1 MNPLVSKTKK
11 NFSFC
16 YYLLFIFLFNINTLY
31 ASSNELSDSTKLN
44 QKKFFQKF
52 NKKYTYNYG
61 ILSQLYPIRDN
72 PTVGYRSS
80 YRKDETI
87 IVDVHPIL
95 SLSFYN
101 DFKEKLKAGKFFSQG
116 YAVNFRP
123 QFRLYSELS
132 TPVKMPSYNVTLSV
146 QNLFRLSQK
155 HLISYALESGHYSN
169 GQSGSS
175 LTCAGDDQSAIS
187 DSMWA
192 SITPETNLSDII
204 NRKNG
209 DFSTN
214 FTELIFNYRFIPKFD
229 KFNMPKQVHSFST
242 GFVYYHNRL
251 LGMINVG
258 GYTDESIKIY
268 GKWRFLF
275 SYEYNYNLKSGF
287 RVHVSESLKIIAGAH
302 PSVNPVR
309 SVLQTTFFLPQ
320 SLGIFV
326 SYIYGHD
333 DYNLRF
339 VDSGHQIG
347 VGLTWDVFPPIPIGK
362 DKKLLKKD

>member
-1 MNPLVSKTKK
+1 MR
-11 NFSFC
+11 
-16 YYLLFIFLFNINTLY
+16 LFNSTIGKIYSLCFSLILICTFNISSLY
-31 ASSNELSDSTKLN
+31 ASSNNFTDSVKVKKSSFF
-44 QKKFFQKF
+44 KKFD
-52 NKKYTYNYG
+52 KKYTFNYG

-80 YRKDETI
+80 YRKEETI
-87 IVDVHPIL
+87 IVDVHPVL
-95 SLSFYN
+95 ALSFYN
-101 DFKEKLKAGKFFSQG
+101 DFKQKLKDGKLFSQG
-116 YAVNFRP
+116 YSINFRP
-123 QFRLYSELS
+123 QFRLYSEIS
-132 TPVKMPSYNVTLSV
+132 TPVKMPSYNITLSV
-146 QNLFRLSQK
+146 QNLFRISQK
-155 HLISYALESGHYSN
+155 HLVSYALESGHYSN
-169 GQSGSS
+169 GQSGSA
-175 LTCAGDDQSAIS
+175 LTCQGEDQSAVS

-192 SITPETNLSDII
+192 TITPETNLSEVI

-214 FTELIFNYRFIPKFD
+214 LTELIVNYRFIPKFD
-229 KFNMPKQVHSFST
+229 KYDMPKQVHSFST
-242 GFVYYHNRL
+242 GFVFYHNRL

-258 GYTDESIKIY
+258 GYSDEAIKIY

-275 SYEYNYNLKSGF
+275 SYEYNYNLKSGCRF
-287 RVHVSESLKIIAGAH
+287 HISESLKIIADAH

-309 SVLQTTFFLPQ
+309 SVLQATFFLPQ

-347 VGLTWDVFPPIPIGK
+347 VGLTWDIFPPIEIGK
-362 DKKLLKKD
+362 DKKSSKE